1 MVVQMHRN
9 GVVCL
14 PQMWATPAIIEVRM
28 TDRISRRQALRLALM
43 GGVGGLLAACA
54 STAQPAAQAPA
65 PQPAAPSTVV
75 ESRAPSA
82 IPAAAATARAT
93 EPAQAASS
101 SSATALP
108 ATAAPIPTT
117 ATVPSALVV
126 PGMTQ
131 AATQFLAALDDAA
144 RSKAS
149 YTFGDAE
156 RQRWHWTTPAG
167 FPRNGLPLNEMN
179 PDQRSIAMDLLRASV
194 SPAGYQKA
202 LDIMSL
208 QNELGNDPEQ
218 YYVTLF
224 GTPGDSA
231 PWSWRFEGHHI
242 SRHFTIV
249 GEQVSMTPFFMG
261 AWPTATNAGL
271 RAMDREE
278 QAARE
283 LVTSL
288 EGSSRETAIFRPRTL
303 TSHVTQNHPYVSP
316 LDPVGLPVG
325 ELDYDRKA
333 LVMEIIQ
340 TYLGALPDA
349 TATPLFE
356 RLSAAGIENVR
367 FGWSGSVEP
376 RRPHYYRLQGPTFL
390 LEFDNSRNS
399 GTHIHSVWR
408 DFAEDFGQHLVG

>member
-1 MVVQMHRN
+1 M
-9 GVVCL
+9 
-14 PQMWATPAIIEVRM
+14 IEVRM
-28 TDRISRRQALRLALM
+28 TNQISRRQALRLALM
-43 GGVGGLLAACA
+43 SGVGGLLAACS
-54 STAQPAAQAPA
+54 STTPQAAQAPA
-65 PQPAAPSTVV
+65 SPPAAPPTAAEVRAPTSAPAAAPTARAAQPTQVAAGAPTTAV
-75 ESRAPSA
+75 LATAPPAPTAAAAPSA
-82 IPAAAATARAT
+82 LLAA
-93 EPAQAASS
+93 E
-101 SSATALP
+101 
-108 ATAAPIPTT
+108 I
-117 ATVPSALVV
+117 
-126 PGMTQ
+126 GK
-131 AATQFLAALDDAA
+131 AATQFLASLDDAA

-149 YTFGDAE
+149 YDFGDAE

-179 PDQRSIAMDLLRASV
+179 PDQRNLAMGLLRASV

-208 QNELGNDPEQ
+208 QNELGNDPEL

-224 GTPGDSA
+224 GAPSDSA
-231 PWSWRFEGHHI
+231 PWGWRFEGHHL
-242 SRHFTIV
+242 SRHFTVV
-249 GEQVSMTPFFMG
+249 GEQVGMTPFFVG

-303 TSHVTQNHPYVSP
+303 TSHVTQNQPYTTP

-325 ELDYDRKA
+325 ELDDDRKA
-333 LVMEIIQ
+333 LVLEIIQ
-340 TYLGALPDA
+340 TYLGGLPDA
-349 TATPLFE
+349 TAAPLFE

-367 FGWSGSVEP
+367 FGWSGSLEP

-408 DFAEDFGQHLVG
+408 DFTEDFGQNLVG

>member
-1 MVVQMHRN
+1 
-9 GVVCL
+9 
-14 PQMWATPAIIEVRM
+14 M

-54 STAQPAAQAPA
+54 SNTQPAAQAPQPPA
-65 PQPAAPSTVV
+65 PPTVAA
-75 ESRAPSA
+75 SRAPTA
-82 IPAAAATARAT
+82 APAAAPTARAT
-93 EPAQAASS
+93 EPAQAASAPP
-101 SSATALP
+101 ATALP
-108 ATAAPIPTT
+108 AAAAPTT
-117 ATVPSALVV
+117 ATAPSALLAA
-126 PGMTQ
+126 GIAQ
-131 AATQFLAALDDAA
+131 AATTFLATLDDAA
-144 RSKAS
+144 RSKAT
-149 YTFGDAE
+149 YAFGDSE

-167 FPRNGLPLNEMN
+167 FPRNGLPLSEMN
-179 PDQRSIAMDLLRASV
+179 PDQRRSALDLLRASV
-194 SPAGYQKA
+194 SPAGYQKT

-208 QNELGNDPEQ
+208 QNELGNDPNL

-224 GTPGDSA
+224 GAPDGSA
-231 PWSWRFEGHHI
+231 PWGWRFEGHHI

-249 GEQVSMTPFFMG
+249 GEQVSMTPFFVG

-288 EGSSRETAIFRPRTL
+288 EGASRETVIFRPRTL
-303 TSHVTQNHPYVSP
+303 TNHVTQNQPFVSP
-316 LDPVGLPVG
+316 LDPVGLLVG
-325 ELDYDRKA
+325 ELNDDRKA
-333 LVMEIIQ
+333 LVLEIIQ
-340 TYLGALPDA
+340 TYLGALPPA

-367 FGWSGSVEP
+367 FGWTGSVEP

-408 DFAEDFGQHLVG
+408 DFAEDFGQNLVG

>member
-1 MVVQMHRN
+1 M
-9 GVVCL
+9 
-14 PQMWATPAIIEVRM
+14 IEVYM
-28 TDRISRRQALRLALM
+28 TNQISRRQALRLALM
-43 GGVGGLLAACA
+43 SGVGGLLAACA
-54 STAQPAAQAPA
+54 SSTEPAAQVPA
-65 PQPAAPSTVV
+65 PAAPPTVAA
-75 ESRAPSA
+75 SRVPTSIPIAAP
-82 IPAAAATARAT
+82 TARAT
-93 EPAQAASS
+93 QPTQVAAG
-101 SSATALP
+101 A
-108 ATAAPIPTT
+108 PTT
-117 ATVPSALVV
+117 AVSATVAPAPTAAAAPSALLAAEI
-126 PGMTQ
+126 GQ
-131 AATQFLAALDDAA
+131 AATQFLASLDDAG
-144 RSKAS
+144 RSTAT
-149 YTFGDAE
+149 YDFGDAE

-179 PDQRSIAMDLLRASV
+179 PDQRSLAMGLLRASV
-194 SPAGYQKA
+194 SPAGYQKV

-208 QNELGNDPEQ
+208 QSELGNDPQQ

-224 GTPGDSA
+224 GTPGDNA
-231 PWSWRFEGHHI
+231 PWGWRFEGHHI
-242 SRHFTIV
+242 SRHFTMV
-249 GEQVSMTPFFMG
+249 GEQVGMTPFFMG

-288 EGSSRETAIFRPRTL
+288 EGTSRETAIFRPRTL
-303 TSHVTQNHPYVSP
+303 TSHVTQNEAYVTP
-316 LDPVGLPVG
+316 LEPVGIAVG
-325 ELDYDRKA
+325 ELNDDRKA

-367 FGWSGSVEP
+367 FGWSGSVEQ

-408 DFAEDFGQHLVG
+408 DFAEDFGQNLVG

>member
-1 MVVQMHRN
+1 M
-9 GVVCL
+9 
-14 PQMWATPAIIEVRM
+14 IEVRM
-28 TDRISRRQALRLALM
+28 TNQISRRQALRLALM
-43 GGVGGLLAACA
+43 SGVGGLLAACS
-54 STAQPAAQAPA
+54 STTPQAAQAPA
-65 PQPAAPSTVV
+65 SPSSAPPTAAEVRVPTSIPTAAP
-75 ESRAPSA
+75 
-82 IPAAAATARAT
+82 TARAT
-93 EPAQAASS
+93 QPTQAA
-101 SSATALP
+101 AGAPTTALP
-108 ATAAPIPTT
+108 ATVAPAPTAA
-117 ATVPSALVV
+117 AAPSALLA
-126 PGMTQ
+126 GEIGK
-131 AATQFLAALDDAA
+131 AATQFLASLDDAA

-149 YTFGDAE
+149 YDFGDAE

-179 PDQRSIAMDLLRASV
+179 PDQRNLAMSLLRASV

-202 LDIMSL
+202 LEIMSL
-208 QNELGNDPEQ
+208 QNELGNDPEL

-224 GTPGDSA
+224 GAPSDSM
-231 PWSWRFEGHHI
+231 PWGWRFEGHHL
-242 SRHFTIV
+242 SRHVTVV
-249 GEQVSMTPFFMG
+249 GAQVGMTPFFVG

-303 TSHVTQNHPYVSP
+303 TSHVTQNQPYVTP

-325 ELDYDRKA
+325 ELDNDRKA
-333 LVMEIIQ
+333 LVLEIIQ
-340 TYLGALPDA
+340 TYLGGLPDA
-349 TATPLFE
+349 TAAPLFE

-367 FGWSGSVEP
+367 FGWSGSLEP

-408 DFAEDFGQHLVG
+408 DFTEDFGQNLVG